1 MCGPSSDLEN
11 LQCVLSSHV
20 TVDSV
25 SFDTLMCSTVLEAWV
40 VNWLELAQPGSFTAP
55 IVELIRNTVQAC
67 WGFILSQT
75 KISSETVALSYLKC
89 AWELLF
95 GPDKQIEDTKRQT
108 QIIYDNLKGHKTH
121 KKPTPHLSTL

>member
-55 IVELIRNTVQAC
+55 MVEL
-67 WGFILSQT
+67 GFILSQT